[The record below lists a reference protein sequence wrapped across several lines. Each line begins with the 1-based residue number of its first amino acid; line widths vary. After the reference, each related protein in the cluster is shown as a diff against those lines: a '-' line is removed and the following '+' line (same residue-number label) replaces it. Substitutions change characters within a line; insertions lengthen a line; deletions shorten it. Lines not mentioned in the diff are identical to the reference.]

1 MTSQEIM
8 GNIAHLYHTYGKKNI
23 STDKR
28 LLLLYW
34 RDIDEVE
41 MDKEHF
47 STADWLMKST
57 DPIVII
63 HGKMM
68 LESIWESDG
77 K

>member
-28 LLLLYW
+28 LLMLYW
-34 RDIDEVE
+34 RDYDDCDIT
-41 MDKEHF
+41 KEHI
-47 STADWLMKST
+47 STKDFLNKAT
-57 DPIVII
+57 DPVTII
-63 HGKMM
+63 CGKAM
-68 LESIWESDG
+68 LGAIWESDD